1 MVNYLVRTTRNPVLN
16 GTDGISFIDLCCSP
30 TKETADDTLKFS
42 KIAEWKGGH
51 GSRSLHNG
59 NMQLDLPTVESIPP
73 VPSVVPITVRR
84 RAILARLLAVANL
97 LVFAS
102 GWYLAWRSG
111 SGTEYLKGR
120 GHPVTVYTLSKLG
133 ALSGPDLLN
142 GEWWRLFT
150 YAFVHIGAIHL
161 LANVLMMVALGS
173 VSERIWGCG
182 RFAAIY
188 FGSALAGSIVA
199 MSLHPRAN
207 GGATVLAGASGA
219 LWGVLLSI
227 LVWYVR
233 FRNRL
238 PPDMV
243 REWRWKLGA
252 ALFLNA
258 LISFV
263 PGVSLEAHAGGG
275 LAGAAMAY
283 WLDRSARPHRG
294 VSAMG
299 VAVLLAGLLL
309 GLLGA
314 MRYSPAWQALRE
326 PTPDRVEP
334 IVEPTP
340 LPLIDPATEQAMVI
354 AAMAEYDGKLAPLR
368 LNKLFDRL
376 VRVDTILGKNTP
388 KSVAEVEALRSD
400 ARAAQAILAPFSGE
414 FARKYA
420 DYVAR
425 VEEFVDA
432 VSAWQAL
439 PPRSPLDEV
448 AARRM
453 SALEA
458 LVKLNGK

>member
-1 MVNYLVRTTRNPVLN
+1 
-16 GTDGISFIDLCCSP
+16 
-30 TKETADDTLKFS
+30 
-42 KIAEWKGGH
+42 
-51 GSRSLHNG
+51 
-59 NMQLDLPTVESIPP
+59 MQLESPTVESNAP
-73 VPSVVPITVRR
+73 VPSVVPIPIRR
-84 RAILARLLAVANL
+84 RAILAPLIVLANL
-97 LVFAS
+97 LVFAT
-102 GWYLAWRSG
+102 GWHLAWRSG
-111 SGTEYLKGR
+111 AGIEYLRGR
-120 GHPVTVYTLSKLG
+120 GHPVTVETWSKMG
-133 ALSGPDLLN
+133 SLSGSDLLN
-142 GEWWRLFT
+142 GDWWRLLT
-150 YAFVHIGAIHL
+150 NVFVHFGAIHL
-161 LANVLMMVALGS
+161 LANVLMMVAFGS
-173 VSERIWGCG
+173 VSERIWGRR

-188 FGSALAGSIVA
+188 FSAAVAGSIAA
-199 MSLHPRAN
+199 MALHPRAN
-207 GGATVLAGASGA
+207 GVAPVLAGASGA
-219 LWGVLLSI
+219 LWGALLSV

-252 ALFLNA
+252 ALLLNA
-258 LISFV
+258 LIGFV

-294 VSAMG
+294 VSAGG
-299 VAVLLAGLLL
+299 VAGLLAGLML

-334 IVEPTP
+334 IAEPTP
-340 LPLIDPATEQAMVI
+340 LPLIDPAIEQALVI

-376 VRVDTILGKNTP
+376 GRVDTILGQNTP
-388 KSVAEVEALRSD
+388 KSVADVEAIRSET
-400 ARAAQAILAPFSGE
+400 RAARAILAPFSGE

-425 VEEFVDA
+425 VEEFAAA

-439 PPRSPLDEV
+439 PPRSPLDDV
-448 AARRM
+448 AAKRM
-453 SALEA
+453 AALEA
-458 LVKLNGK
+458 LAKLNGK